1 MLNRT
6 NIFMLYGV
14 VMIGYGVWFLFAPVN
29 ATTLYMGEGQANMD
43 GLSFILKWCG
53 LFLFGLGAVY
63 VVNRDSGGDAA
74 RQMSMAAIVVSLI
87 AIYFSW
93 QGADAYGP
101 QHYSSLGLNVV
112 WVLLHGSLL
121 KGS

>member
-1 MLNRT
+1 
-6 NIFMLYGV
+6 MLYGV
-14 VMIGYGVWFLFAPVN
+14 VMILYGVWFLFAPVH
-29 ATTLYMGEGQANMD
+29 ATTLYMGGDQANMD
-43 GLSFILKWCG
+43 GLSFLLKWLG

-74 RQMSMAAIVVSLI
+74 RQMSMAAIVVALI

-101 QHYSSLGLNVV
+101 QHYSSLGLNVL
-112 WVLLHGSLL
+112 WVVLHGSLL

>member
-1 MLNRT
+1 LLNRT

-14 VMIGYGVWFLFAPVN
+14 VMILYGVWFLFAPVH
-29 ATTLYMGEGQANMD
+29 ATTLYMGGDQANMD
-43 GLSFILKWCG
+43 GLSFLLKWLG

-74 RQMSMAAIVVSLI
+74 RQMSMAAIVVALI

-101 QHYSSLGLNVV
+101 QHYSSLGLNVL
-112 WVLLHGSLL
+112 WVVLHGSLL